1 MVMVIKGTIT
11 EERGDSADRSPSLQI
26 TDSLILN
33 RSSSGVDGTCNCCCR
48 RLHSALFHDDD
59 DDDVV
64 DDVN

>member
-11 EERGDSADRSPSLQI
+11 EERGGDSADRSPSLQI

-48 RLHSALFHDDD
+48 RLHSALYHDDD
-59 DDDVV
+59 VVV